1 MDNGGIA
8 AMSTVHRPIR
18 TGAPNRMA
26 PPGPQH
32 LLGRPAGLPGV
43 DAGLADGRA
52 TVIRRHDDGRLE
64 DGPGLLRAGMGI
76 ARITKHIAA

>member
-8 AMSTVHRPIR
+8 VTSIVHRPIR
-18 TGAPNRMA
+18 TGVPNRMS
-26 PPGPQH
+26 PPGLQH
-32 LLGRPAGLPGV
+32 LPGRPAGLPGV

-64 DGPGLLRAGMGI
+64 DGPGVLRE
-76 ARITKHIAA
+76 RS